1 MKRNILSG
9 GILFV
14 LAGLISIGMT
24 ACQPTG
30 GSDGRLITVLSPAM
44 TAPLAERIPLTP
56 RLDTLEGKTIYL
68 YDTQWGGLEANK
80 SVFEEMQAW
89 FAKNIPSLKV
99 VYYKGPGWMS
109 YDKGF
114 LKELTD
120 KKVDGVVIG
129 ISG

>member
-1 MKRNILSG
+1 MRRKVLFGSIALAMLIL
-9 GILFV
+9 
-14 LAGLISIGMT
+14 IGAS
-24 ACQPTG
+24 ACQSTG
-30 GSDGRLITVLSPAM
+30 GSDGKLITVLSPAM
-44 TAPLAERIPLTP
+44 TTPLVERVPLTA

-89 FAKNIPSLKV
+89 FKKNYPTTNV
-99 VYYKGPGWMS
+99 VYYKGPGWMT

-114 LKELTD
+114 LKEVID